1 MGVRGL
7 FHCVCALISLVFSLP
22 LLLSPLTIPT
32 QMFTG
37 GRGSGST
44 AWWAVG
50 AAGDKGA
57 ALWGG
62 VQGVCP
68 WSCCAQGPCCL
79 RCATGLQRGAQFAF
93 GLARQSFV
101 VACCLRL

>member
-1 MGVRGL
+1 MGVCGL
-7 FHCVCALISLVFSLP
+7 LPSVFSYLSGVLSS

-44 AWWAVG
+44 AWQVALV
-50 AAGDKGA
+50 AGDRGA

-62 VQGVCP
+62 VRGL
-68 WSCCAQGPCCL
+68 CL
-79 RCATGLQRGAQFAF
+79 RLLPAGGRVGGWAGGRTLRATGLQRGAQFA
-93 GLARQSFV
+93 L
-101 VACCLRL
+101 